1 MTKLRMDSR
10 GRPRPIP
17 GVRAPVT
24 AGYRPGLPPWLGR
37 LLSRVPQL
45 QRRPHSMLAHFPIVF
60 MLSTTF
66 FTILYLFTGNKS
78 FDDTAFYCL
87 GGGLLT
93 MPPTVATGLFT
104 HWLNFSGRLHETV
117 NIEKALSYSVIAIG
131 VVAFVWRLL
140 NPRVLED
147 LVGINLVYLLL
158 VLSLGPLVTAN
169 GYFGGMATF
178 PLEEELPPPEAKPA
192 ARLNKS

>member
-1 MTKLRMDSR
+1 MTKPLMDNHD
-10 GRPRPIP
+10 RPRPVP
-17 GVRAPVT
+17 GVRAPVA
-24 AGYRPGLPPWLGR
+24 AGYGPELPPWLAR
-37 LLSRVPQL
+37 LLGRVPQL

-66 FTILYLFTGNKS
+66 FTILYLVTGDKS

-131 VVAFVWRLL
+131 VAAFVWRLL
-140 NPRVLED
+140 NPRVLE
-147 LVGINLVYLLL
+147 NLGGVNLIYLFL
-158 VLSLGPLVTAN
+158 VLSLAPLVTAN
-169 GYFGGMATF
+169 GYYGGMATF
-178 PLEEELPPPEAKPA
+178 PLEEEPPTPGPAPA
-192 ARLNKS
+192 ARLNKP

>member
-1 MTKLRMDSR
+1 MTKLRMDNR
-10 GRPRPIP
+10 GRQHPIP
-17 GVRAPVT
+17 GVRPPAST
-24 AGYRPGLPPWLGR
+24 GYQPELPPWLAWLLGR
-37 LLSRVPQL
+37 FPHLR
-45 QRRPHSMLAHFPIVF
+45 RRPHSMLAHFPIVF

-66 FTILYLFTGNKS
+66 FSILYLFTGNKS

-117 NIEKALSYSVIAIG
+117 NIEKVLSYSVMAIG
-131 VVAFVWRLL
+131 AAAFVWRLL
-140 NPRVLED
+140 NPRVLENTA
-147 LVGINLVYLLL
+147 GFNLIYLAL
-158 VLSLGPLVTAN
+158 VLSLAPLVTAN

-178 PLEEELPPPEAKPA
+178 PLEEELPPPEAKA
-192 ARLNKS
+192 AEGVE